1 MNIFDWFL
9 IIDSVLLISVVALQ
23 SSKGDLGSALTG
35 ANSELF
41 KNQKERGLE
50 LFLSRATLTLG
61 ILFIVLA
68 IVSYIMHT
76 M

>member
-1 MNIFDWFL
+1 MNIFDWLL
-9 IIDSVLLISVVALQ
+9 IVDSILLISLVALQ

-50 LFLSRATLTLG
+50 LFLSRSTLILG
-61 ILFIVLA
+61 IAFIAFA
-68 IVSYIMHT
+68 IISYIQHSM
-76 M
+76 